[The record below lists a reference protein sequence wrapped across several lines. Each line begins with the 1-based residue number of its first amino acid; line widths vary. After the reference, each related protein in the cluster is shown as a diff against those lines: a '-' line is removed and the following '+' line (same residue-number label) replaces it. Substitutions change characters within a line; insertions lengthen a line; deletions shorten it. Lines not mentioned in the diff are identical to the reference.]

1 MFWARIEGQDEDLK
15 TAVASW
21 NARVDTIVAMKE
33 GVRGRDGSG
42 VESVG
47 NRDRRGSAGK
57 VTLISRHAPINCAYL
72 LTVSVCFCQALFV
85 LIMCACK
92 CTHQN

>member
-33 GVRGRDGSG
+33 RVRGREGSG

-47 NRDRRGSAGK
+47 NRDRRGSAVRF
-57 VTLISRHAPINCAYL
+57 VTLQLRVKCSREGHAD
-72 LTVSVCFCQALFV
+72 
-85 LIMCACK
+85 
-92 CTHQN
+92 